1 MTMQSLDLLSEL
13 RKLPPAVDAS
23 ALNHDETVSRIRGMD
38 RDHFAIEVSLA
49 TEEAMEALF
58 QARNVPDEL
67 KEAFGRAFS
76 DVAENSSLHERYKEM
91 IEKGPSSETGFVSA
105 LKGKVAELKT
115 ESALEERFPGGDFEL
130 AESATQQGWDVIGR
144 FPDRPDIFVQV
155 KAGSKEYASKTVD
168 AMQADP
174 DNRFAV
180 SSEIYDRIA
189 ETHPE
194 LLARIVHE
202 LGPAAELTEDVKD
215 GLGKLADNMGVDV
228 PDSIGGALPFVGEVV
243 IGMRLIWDMV
253 KTERELAD
261 VALTDRTRV
270 HGIRALALGSRF
282 GINQVCMW
290 AGGAAG
296 TAAGSAIPGIGN
308 VAGGLVGVF
317 GGLGG
322 GIALNRLLQP
332 RIEDVA
338 TKLVGGDT
346 DDIFYLMNKA
356 EIDELGRSFASTQVA

>member
-1 MTMQSLDLLSEL
+1 MTMQSLDLLSGL
-13 RKLPPAVDAS
+13 RKLRPAVDAD
-23 ALNHDETVSRIRGMD
+23 ALNHDETVARIRGMD
-38 RDHFAIEVSLA
+38 RNHFAIEVSLA
-49 TEEAMEALF
+49 VEEAMEALF
-58 QARNVPDEL
+58 QARSVPDEL
-67 KEAFGRAFS
+67 NEAFGRAFS
-76 DVAENSSLHERYKEM
+76 NVAENNSLHEHYQEMKER
-91 IEKGPSSETGFVSA
+91 GTSSVTGFESN

-130 AESATQQGWDVIGR
+130 AESATQPGWDVIGR
-144 FPDRPDIFVQV
+144 FPDRPDLFVQV
-155 KAGSKEYASKTVD
+155 KTGSASEAVD
-168 AMQADP
+168 AMQANP
-174 DNRFAV
+174 DVAFAV

-194 LLARIVHE
+194 LLGRIVYE
-202 LGPAAELTEDVKD
+202 LGPAAELTQDVKD
-215 GLGKLADNMGVDV
+215 GLGKLADNMGIDV

-243 IGMRLIWDMV
+243 LGMRLIWDMV

-308 VAGGLVGVF
+308 IGGGLVGLF

-322 GIALNRLLQP
+322 GIALNKLLQP

>member
-1 MTMQSLDLLSEL
+1 MTMQSLDLIPEL
-13 RKLPPAVDAS
+13 RKLPPAVDVG
-23 ALNHDETVSRIRGMD
+23 ALSHDETVARIRGMD

-49 TEEAMEALF
+49 AEEAMEALY

-67 KEAFGRAFS
+67 NEAFGRAFS
-76 DVAENSSLHERYKEM
+76 DVAEKSSLHDHYQEM
-91 IEKGPSSETGFVSA
+91 VDRGSGSVTGFVSN

-115 ESALEERFPGGDFEL
+115 ESALEERFPGGDFRL

-189 ETHPE
+189 ETHPK

-202 LGPAAELTEDVKD
+202 LGPAAELTADVKD
-215 GLGKLADNMGVDV
+215 GLGKLADNMDIDV

-243 IGMRLIWDMV
+243 LGIRLIWDMV
-253 KTERELAD
+253 KTERELTN

-308 VAGGLVGVF
+308 IAGGLV

-322 GIALNRLLQP
+322 GIALNRRLQP